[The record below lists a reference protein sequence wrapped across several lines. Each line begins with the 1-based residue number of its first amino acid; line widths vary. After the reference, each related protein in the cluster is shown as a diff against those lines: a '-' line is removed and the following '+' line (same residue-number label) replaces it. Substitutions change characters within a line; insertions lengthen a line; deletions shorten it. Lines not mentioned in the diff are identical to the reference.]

1 MFEYDDKTKKYEF
14 CHNPFSLPHNGIKE
28 YEKENITHRVNI
40 SSYSLHYSSSPTKVT
55 TDFAGTT
62 ISLVFI
68 AVPFPKLDVSEVV

>member
-1 MFEYDDKTKKYEF
+1 MKYDLLTFHSVRVLKADKS
-14 CHNPFSLPHNGIKE
+14 NL